1 MPYYLYKI
9 GTLNILTKM
18 GEATE
23 FKPARTEANELRKA
37 LSPGERI
44 KIIFAANELAAEEL
58 LSTPREL
65 DHTLAGDDY

>member
-1 MPYYLYKI
+1 MPYYLYKV

-18 GEATE
+18 GESDD
-23 FKPARTEANELRKA
+23 FKAARVEANELRKA
-37 LSPGERI
+37 LSPGEKI
-44 KIIFAANELAAEEL
+44 KIMFAANELAAEEL

>member
-18 GEATE
+18 GEEAE
-23 FKPARTEANELRKA
+23 FKAARVRANEMRKA
-37 LSPGERI
+37 LPPGERI
-44 KIIFAANELAAEEL
+44 KIMFAANELAAEEL

>member
-18 GEATE
+18 GENAD
-23 FKPARTEANELRKA
+23 FKAARVEANELRKA
-37 LSPGERI
+37 LSPGEKI
-44 KIIFAANELAAEEL
+44 KIMFAANELAAEEL

-65 DHTLAGDDY
+65 DNTLAGDDY

>member
-9 GTLNILTKM
+9 GPLNILTKQ
-18 GEATE
+18 GENAD
-23 FKPARTEANELRKA
+23 FKAARVKANEMRKS
-37 LSPGERI
+37 LSPGEKI
-44 KIIFAANELAAEEL
+44 KIMFAANELAAEEL

>member
-18 GEATE
+18 GENAD
-23 FKPARTEANELRKA
+23 FKAARVEANEMRKSLA
-37 LSPGERI
+37 PGEKI
-44 KIIFAANELAAEEL
+44 KIMFAANELAAEEL
-58 LSTPREL
+58 LSTPRDL